1 MTVFNCQN
9 SGLEIIV
16 KPIDIRDHLCGRLVK
31 YQVFFKFSNG
41 TALLLPE
48 LFDDGKLQDFFFGI
62 PLDKTGKNKLK
73 YSYDNLFFSYLN
85 EPLYSINL
93 NCFFKNKTVIQ
104 PTLFGED
111 SFDVSQPT
119 LFANDE
125 PYADSFVEIEFI
137 IKKNFKDNCYWE
149 DLIEYV
155 MDQQNIAKII
165 KSKTNSVFDISIK
178 NGCLDDLLLANE
190 TIEKEMV
197 VCSSIK
203 VKVKLEDFQE
213 SIAQLKEELN
223 SITPVVST
231 IIDSNVPGQKCFDLG
246 PEAKPFVDS
255 RRLQRLNDLKLQLEK
270 IFPLKNDSQKLEL
283 LGISAKIEYLL
294 IEELKKCLK
303 RIFSRYPDVESVI
316 KAVQSASEGMNV
328 ALPTSD
334 SDEDIINS
342 ILNNEQ
348 ICSAFSR
355 IILQARSAK
364 AILSVFDKIN
374 EENSLKKLFKL
385 FN

>member
-9 SGLEIIV
+9 SRLEIIV

-48 LFDDGKLQDFFFGI
+48 LFDDGKLQNFFFGI
-62 PLDKTGKNKLK
+62 PTDKTGKNKLK

-111 SFDVSQPT
+111 SFEVNQPT
-119 LFANDE
+119 LFGNDE

-246 PEAKPFVDS
+246 PEAKPFVDN
-255 RRLQRLNDLKLQLEK
+255 RRRQRLNDLKLQLEK
-270 IFPLKNDSQKLEL
+270 IFPLKNDIQKLEL

-294 IEELKKCLK
+294 VEEFKKCLK
-303 RIFSRYPDVESVI
+303 RIFARYPDVESVV

>member
-246 PEAKPFVDS
+246 PEAKPFVDN

>member
-1 MTVFNCQN
+1 M
-9 SGLEIIV
+9 
-16 KPIDIRDHLCGRLVK
+16 
-31 YQVFFKFSNG
+31 
-41 TALLLPE
+41 
-48 LFDDGKLQDFFFGI
+48 
-62 PLDKTGKNKLK
+62 
-73 YSYDNLFFSYLN
+73 
-85 EPLYSINL
+85 
-93 NCFFKNKTVIQ
+93 
-104 PTLFGED
+104 
-111 SFDVSQPT
+111 
-119 LFANDE
+119 
-125 PYADSFVEIEFI
+125 
-137 IKKNFKDNCYWE
+137 
-149 DLIEYV
+149 
-155 MDQQNIAKII
+155 
-165 KSKTNSVFDISIK
+165 
-178 NGCLDDLLLANE
+178 
-190 TIEKEMV
+190 
-197 VCSSIK
+197 
-203 VKVKLEDFQE
+203 
-213 SIAQLKEELN
+213 
-223 SITPVVST
+223 
-231 IIDSNVPGQKCFDLG
+231 G
-246 PEAKPFVDS
+246 PEAKPFVDN

>member
-48 LFDDGKLQDFFFGI
+48 LFDDGKLQNFFFGI
-62 PLDKTGKNKLK
+62 PIDKNGKNKLK

-85 EPLYSINL
+85 EPLYCINL

-111 SFDVSQPT
+111 SFEVSQPT
-119 LFANDE
+119 LFGNDE
-125 PYADSFVEIEFI
+125 PYTDSFVEIELI

-246 PEAKPFVDS
+246 PEAKPFVDN

-270 IFPLKNDSQKLEL
+270 IFPLKNDIQKLEL

-294 IEELKKCLK
+294 VEEFKKCLK
-303 RIFSRYPDVESVI
+303 RIFARYPDVESVV
-316 KAVQSASEGMNV
+316 KAVQSASEGMNI

-334 SDEDIINS
+334 SDEDNVNS
-342 ILNNEQ
+342 ILNN
-348 ICSAFSR
+348 
-355 IILQARSAK
+355 
-364 AILSVFDKIN
+364 
-374 EENSLKKLFKL
+374 
-385 FN
+385 

>member
-9 SGLEIIV
+9 SRLEIIV

-48 LFDDGKLQDFFFGI
+48 LFDDGKLQNFFFGI
-62 PLDKTGKNKLK
+62 PTDKTGKNKLK

-111 SFDVSQPT
+111 SFEVNQPT
-119 LFANDE
+119 LFGNDE

-155 MDQQNIAKII
+155 MNQQNIAKII

-246 PEAKPFVDS
+246 PEAKPFVDN
-255 RRLQRLNDLKLQLEK
+255 RRRQRLNDLKLQLEK
-270 IFPLKNDSQKLEL
+270 IFPLKNDIQKLEL

-294 IEELKKCLK
+294 VEEFKKCLK
-303 RIFSRYPDVESVI
+303 RIFARYPDVESVV

>member
-231 IIDSNVPGQKCFDLG
+231 IIDSHVPGQKCFDLG
-246 PEAKPFVDS
+246 PEAKPFVDN

>member
-48 LFDDGKLQDFFFGI
+48 LFDDGKLQNFFFGI
-62 PLDKTGKNKLK
+62 PIDKNGKNKLK

-85 EPLYSINL
+85 EPLYCINL

-111 SFDVSQPT
+111 SFEVSQPT
-119 LFANDE
+119 LFGNDE
-125 PYADSFVEIEFI
+125 PYTDSFVEIELI

-246 PEAKPFVDS
+246 PEAKPFVDN

-270 IFPLKNDSQKLEL
+270 IFPLKNDIQKLEL

-294 IEELKKCLK
+294 VEEFKKCLK
-303 RIFSRYPDVESVI
+303 RIFARYPDVESVV
-316 KAVQSASEGMNV
+316 KAVQSASEGMNI

-334 SDEDIINS
+334 SDEDIVNS

-348 ICSAFSR
+348 ISSAFSR